1 MSLRRVLFRTVG
13 GETIGLGHVRR
24 SLALADALR
33 TLGTEA
39 RFAVAG
45 DRRAVELIRSAG
57 FEATLAAPALVGL
70 PPHDVHAVAVDDY
83 GISAA
88 DLARLATG
96 RMVAVIDDLADRALD
111 VQLVVN
117 GSAGASALRYRV
129 GARTR
134 LLLGPHFIP
143 LRAEFG
149 EPPARTVSGA
159 VKRLL
164 LTVGGGNPG
173 AILERLMAT
182 ARRALPDA
190 SIDVIVGPLAT
201 PAETLARTARICEGA
216 IMLHEDP
223 KDVRALMLG
232 ADLAI
237 SAGGQTLYELAAT
250 GTPTVGVRLAD
261 NQALNLRNLQAEG
274 TLLSAGDAAD
284 ADLETALTSALRT
297 LAESRERRAEMSR
310 RGRALVDGQGAAR
323 VAEALL
329 DEMRH

>member
-1 MSLRRVLFRTVG
+1 MSLRRVLFQTVG

-24 SLALADALR
+24 SLALGDALR
-33 TLGTEA
+33 ALGA
-39 RFAVAG
+39 DACFAVAG
-45 DRRAVELIRSAG
+45 DRRAVDLIRVAG
-57 FEATLAAPALVGL
+57 FEATLVAATPVRL
-70 PPHDVHAVAVDDY
+70 PPTDVDAVVVDDY
-83 GISAA
+83 GISAQ
-88 DLARLATG
+88 DLARLANE
-96 RMVAVIDDLADRALD
+96 RMVAVIDDLADRVLD
-111 VQLVVN
+111 VQMVIN

-129 GARTR
+129 GAQTR

-164 LTVGGGNPG
+164 LTVGGGNSG
-173 AILERLMAT
+173 AMIERLMAT
-182 ARRALPDA
+182 ARQALPNA
-190 SIDVIVGPLAT
+190 PIDVIVGPLAT
-201 PAETLARTARICEGA
+201 PAETLARVARTYESA
-216 IMLHEDP
+216 VTLHEDP
-223 KDVRALMLG
+223 KDVRALMLA

-237 SAGGQTLYELAAT
+237 SGGGQTLYELAAT

-261 NQALNLRNLQAEG
+261 NQTLNLRNLQAEG
-274 TLLSAGDAAD
+274 TLRSVGDAAD

-297 LAESRERRAEMSR
+297 LADSRERRAEMSR

-329 DEMRH
+329 DEMRR

>member
-1 MSLRRVLFRTVG
+1 MSLRRVLFQTVG

-33 TLGTEA
+33 ALGTEV

-45 DRRAVELIRSAG
+45 DRRAVELIRVAG
-57 FEATLAAPALVGL
+57 FEATLVAPSPVER
-70 PPHDVHAVAVDDY
+70 PPHDVDAVVVDDY
-83 GISAA
+83 GISAE
-88 DLARLATG
+88 DLARLASE
-96 RMVAVIDDLADRALD
+96 RMVVVIDDLGDRALD
-111 VQLVVN
+111 VQMVVN

-149 EPPARTVSGA
+149 EPPARTVSDA

-173 AILERLMAT
+173 AIIERLIAT
-182 ARRALPDA
+182 AGRALPNA

-201 PAETLARTARICEGA
+201 PTETLARAAGTYKDTVMR
-216 IMLHEDP
+216 HEDP
-223 KDVRALMLG
+223 KDVRALMLA

-237 SAGGQTLYELAAT
+237 SGGGQTLYELAAT

-261 NQALNLRNLQAEG
+261 NQTLNLRNLHAEG

-284 ADLETALTSALRT
+284 ADLETALTPALRT

-329 DEMRH
+329 DEMRR